1 MTTISSDHWD
11 LDTDGL
17 QELLDETYKTSRIK
31 ICRSDSKDDRV
42 KTEVEVKMIDRGWMT
57 SGDDKNEFI
66 DLAVSSQEYDISA
79 EITTKNS
86 YKALLQEAWKKV

>member
-1 MTTISSDHWD
+1 
-11 LDTDGL
+11 
-17 QELLDETYKTSRIK
+17 
-31 ICRSDSKDDRV
+31 
-42 KTEVEVKMIDRGWMT
+42 MIDRDWMI

-66 DLAVSSQEYDISA
+66 DLAVSSQKYDISA

>member
-1 MTTISSDHWD
+1 
-11 LDTDGL
+11 
-17 QELLDETYKTSRIK
+17 
-31 ICRSDSKDDRV
+31 
-42 KTEVEVKMIDRGWMT
+42 MIDRGWMT

-66 DLAVSSQEYDISA
+66 DLAVSSQKYDISA